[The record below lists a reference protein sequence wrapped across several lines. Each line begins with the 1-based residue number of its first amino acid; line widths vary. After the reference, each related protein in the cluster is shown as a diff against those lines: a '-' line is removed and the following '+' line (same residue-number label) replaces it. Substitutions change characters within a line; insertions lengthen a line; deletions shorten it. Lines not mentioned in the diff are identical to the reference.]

1 MAMELRQLRYLC
13 AVVDHGTFT
22 AAAQQCA
29 IAQPSLSQQIQSLEE
44 ELGQPLL
51 VRHPRKVTLTEAGE
65 MVVKRARLILQE
77 TGQLRADMERRTGLL
92 EGNVEVG
99 VIPTMA
105 PYLVPQRVQAFLKIH
120 PGVHIQI
127 RERRTSRVID
137 DLVAGNLDFGIIS
150 DITTSERQRYSLWVK
165 ELLRERLQVAMP
177 EGHRL
182 AKAKGPVDMEQ
193 LPKEEIIV
201 LGDGHCLGD
210 QTLSVCRIRRSPDRL
225 ECEQIETLFAMVA
238 AGLGLAIVPEMA
250 SQRHLG
256 SGVLVKPFQDPEPT
270 RAINLIKRRSATL
283 SPAAEALLS
292 FFEGS

>member
-1 MAMELRQLRYLC
+1 MELRQLRYLC

-29 IAQPSLSQQIQSLEE
+29 IAQPSLCQQIQSLEE

-51 VRHPRKVTLTEAGE
+51 VRHPRKVTLTQAGE

-105 PYLVPQRVQAFLKIH
+105 PYVVPQRVKAFLKFH
-120 PGVHIQI
+120 PGVQIQI
-127 RERRTSRVID
+127 RERRTSRIID

-165 ELLRERLQVAMP
+165 ELLRERLQVAIP

-182 AKAKGPVDMEQ
+182 AKAKGPVDMDQ

-250 SQRHLG
+250 SQRHIG
-256 SGVLVKPFQDPEPT
+256 SGVVVKPFRSPEPT